1 MLRSRSFNFAR
12 TWWRRRFEKPLAT
25 TVAGSPEE
33 GSTGKSPAQTD
44 LYGESK
50 IGMGAEGNSTE
61 LGLGVPGNLWG
72 IAMVNSF
79 TCVSTVSLTGNFYP
93 STIVASGA
101 AIQEMT
107 QVVTGTPKK
116 VEKKLEIPAKNPPS
130 RIWDNV
136 GAVRSRH
143 ILLDET
149 PVTNTGLVSSGEGER
164 DGNSW
169 AKIVP
174 TPVTSQVADEEL

>member
-1 MLRSRSFNFAR
+1 
-12 TWWRRRFEKPLAT
+12 
-25 TVAGSPEE
+25 
-33 GSTGKSPAQTD
+33 
-44 LYGESK
+44 
-50 IGMGAEGNSTE
+50 
-61 LGLGVPGNLWG
+61 
-72 IAMVNSF
+72 MVNSMSLW
-79 TCVSTVSLTGNFYP
+79 TTVSTCCTMSNLYP
-93 STIVASGA
+93 GTIVASGA

-164 DGNSW
+164 HGNSW